1 MGDVW
6 IPAESD
12 GTMWVHFTPHDGSR
26 YVSAAAVLAGE
37 IAPDR
42 LERRLVLVGVT
53 ALGFGDQHV
62 TPLHESVPGVEVH
75 AATPEGRATYESGV
89 DPVGT
94 GWAQSQV
101 RYLSFAFLYV
111 VFAVDAVYLFPWALV
126 LRDADLGVASL
137 VEVLVF
143 VGVVLLGLVH
153 AARRG
158 LLRWDL
164 A

>member
-1 MGDVW
+1 MEG
-6 IPAESD
+6 
-12 GTMWVHFTPHDGSR
+12 
-26 YVSAAAVLAGE
+26 YVALAAVAAAGVLLVVAGMLGRRML
-37 IAPDR
+37 APR
-42 LERRLVLVGVT
+42 AV
-53 ALGFGDQHV
+53 
-62 TPLHESVPGVEVH
+62 
-75 AATPEGRATYESGV
+75 TPEGRLTYESGV
-89 DPVGT
+89 DPVGS

-143 VGVVLLGLVH
+143 VGIVLLGLVH

-164 A
+164 G